1 MTNRF
6 IHAIAAAADRFLTW
20 LSPLR
25 LPEEFAAAAA
35 LVDFEAEHDSLE
47 PGQLNDLPTG
57 AAGAPPRRN
66 PPTAAPVGPPPEFD
80 DLPRLQ
86 VTAIDFT
93 DDDIEFWGDMIYL
106 RSLADELHA
115 RVVLDHYRPDP
126 TPEPRDIP
134 DFFKDI
140 A

>member
-1 MTNRF
+1 MSNPF
-6 IHAIAAAADRFLTW
+6 IRAVAAAADRLLQWAWPMNLTQ
-20 LSPLR
+20 
-25 LPEEFAAAAA
+25 EFAAAAA
-35 LVDFEAEHDSLE
+35 LVDFEADRDSLE
-47 PGQLNDLPTG
+47 PGDLHDVPTG
-57 AAGAPPRRN
+57 AAGATPRRN
-66 PPTAAPVGPPPEFD
+66 PPTAAPVGLPTPFD
-80 DLPRLQ
+80 DLPVLQ
-86 VTAIDFT
+86 VTAIDFS

>member
-1 MTNRF
+1 MTNPFWR
-6 IHAIAAAADRFLTW
+6 AIAGAADRFLNW
-20 LSPLR
+20 VSPLH

-35 LVDFEAEHDSLE
+35 LVDFEAERDVLE
-47 PGQLNDLPTG
+47 PHELPELPTG
-57 AAGAPPRRN
+57 AVGATPRRT
-66 PPTAAPVGPPPEFD
+66 PSAAPVGPPSEFD
-80 DLPRLQ
+80 DLPVLQ

-126 TPEPRDIP
+126 TPDPLDIP
-134 DFFKDI
+134 DFFKD
-140 A
+140 AS